1 VGRTSDFGFAWR
13 LRRTLGYHCADDAH
27 KQRAVILNLIFGFL
41 ALLSLALTLWQWL
54 VARRFPLHQRVP
66 APSSAHEPRNSL
78 EKVASSP
85 QPSPPEAEREEPTLW
100 RFWGAERVRGTG
112 SSLPDRCSRRGEGA
126 LTVASRPSS
135 IDLQPPVT
143 LLKPLKG
150 CDAATEDCLR
160 SWFAQQYSG
169 PVQILF
175 GVAAADDPVCG
186 IVRKLLQEFTA
197 SDAQLVVG
205 SPLPGANAKV
215 AKLAELE
222 GLAKHEL
229 LVISDADVRVPRD
242 FLANIVAPLCSVSLS
257 LGEGLGERTSRP
269 FDALCGPEPK
279 GQDGPLTP
287 ALSPSEGERGNRRQ
301 VSGEPRFMGRACGLV
316 CCFYRL
322 ANPTTLAMQ
331 WEAIAVNADFW
342 SQVLQARSLKPLDF
356 ALGAVMATRRRQLRE
371 IGGFAGLVD
380 CLADDYQL
388 GNRIARRGYA
398 IALSPVVVE
407 CWSAPMGWAD
417 VWKHQLR
424 WARTIRVCQ
433 PVPYF
438 FSILSNATL
447 WPVVWLMVKPDV
459 TVAVCALVCLLVRI
473 LTALNLQ
480 HRLNQD
486 PAPGAQVSPRAPSD
500 RAPQLPSSAPGRY
513 AWLIPLKNLLQAA
526 IWLLAF
532 LGNRIEWR
540 GQRLRLRRDG
550 TLERLNRPAA

>member
-1 VGRTSDFGFAWR
+1 
-13 LRRTLGYHCADDAH
+13 
-27 KQRAVILNLIFGFL
+27 
-41 ALLSLALTLWQWL
+41 
-54 VARRFPLHQRVP
+54 
-66 APSSAHEPRNSL
+66 
-78 EKVASSP
+78 
-85 QPSPPEAEREEPTLW
+85 
-100 RFWGAERVRGTG
+100 
-112 SSLPDRCSRRGEGA
+112 
-126 LTVASRPSS
+126 
-135 IDLQPPVT
+135 VT

-150 CDAATEDCLR
+150 CDPATEDCLR
-160 SWFAQQYSG
+160 SWFAQQYRG
-169 PVQILF
+169 RMQILF

-186 IVRKLLQEFTA
+186 IVRRLLQEFTA
-197 SDAQLVVG
+197 IDAQLVVG

-229 LVISDADVRVPRD
+229 LVISDADVRVPPD
-242 FLANIVAPLCSVSLS
+242 FLANIVAPLGGAPLPLNLVGTRSTASVTLAAKNGTRWNASL
-257 LGEGLGERTSRP
+257 
-269 FDALCGPEPK
+269 
-279 GQDGPLTP
+279 
-287 ALSPSEGERGNRRQ
+287 PSSEA
-301 VSGEPRFMGRACGLV
+301 RACGLV

-322 ANPTTLAMQ
+322 ANPATLAMQ

-356 ALGAVMATRRRQLRE
+356 ALGAVMALRRQQLRE

-438 FSILSNATL
+438 FSLLSNATL
-447 WPVVWLMVKPDV
+447 WPVVWFMVKPAAA
-459 TVAVCALVCLLVRI
+459 VAVCAIVCLLVRI

-480 HRLNQD
+480 GRLNQD
-486 PAPGAQVSPRAPSD
+486 PNVGGWAFRRDQTSTDKWARGDARPPAFQTPEQTR
-500 RAPQLPSSAPGRY
+500 GRY
-513 AWLIPLKNLLQAA
+513 AWLIPVKDLFQAA

-532 LGNRIEWR
+532 LGNKIEWR
-540 GQRLRLRRDG
+540 GQRMRLRPDG
-550 TLERLNRPAA
+550 TLERLRLPLA